1 MLFLDSA
8 NLKEAEA
15 ALATGLIAGITT
27 NPALLAQQTDA
38 PDGHIA
44 ALMALAGGRPVFRQL
59 RHADVDGMLE
69 EVAGFPDRL
78 SVKIP
83 ATLNGMTVA
92 SRLWATHE
100 VAMTAIFS
108 PAQVALACSARAQ
121 FVIPYM
127 NRATDLLGD
136 GGTLVRSM
144 RDIIDSQN
152 SKTRILAA
160 SLKSPEEVVA
170 ALVAGAHDVSVPWL
184 VLAAMADHELSRA
197 AIAQFDQ
204 EAP

>member
-8 NLKEAEA
+8 SLKETEA

-27 NPALLAQQTDA
+27 NPVLLAQETGLPDA
-38 PDGHIA
+38 HIA
-44 ALMALAGGRPVFRQL
+44 ALMELSGGRPIFRQL
-59 RHADVDGMLE
+59 RSADIDGMLA

-78 SVKIP
+78 SIKIP

-100 VAMTAIFS
+100 VALTAIFS

-121 FVIPYM
+121 FVIPYV
-127 NRATDLLGD
+127 NRSTRLLGD
-136 GGTLVRSM
+136 GAKLVRSM
-144 RDIIDSQN
+144 RDVIDSQN

-160 SLKSPEEVVA
+160 SLKSPEEAVA
-170 ALVAGAHDVSVPWL
+170 ALVAGAHDISVPWS
-184 VLAAMADHELSRA
+184 VLEEMADHELSRA
-197 AIAQFDQ
+197 AIAEFET